1 MSMKLIREEN
11 NKASV
16 DDYKNIEACLNLAKA
31 YSDKA
36 FSIGRDIFSDR
47 SQEYKCLK
55 AASVKTSD
63 AINRVE
69 ISLKGKYGKRMS
81 DEDIYKTCHQTYDI
95 NLQSIVDK
103 DSVSLNPIK
112 ITITSGG
119 GIIG

>member
-1 MSMKLIREEN
+1 MSLKLIREEN
-11 NKASV
+11 NKASIN
-16 DDYKNIEACLNLAKA
+16 DYKNIEACLNLAKA

-36 FSIGRDIFSDR
+36 FSIGRDIFNDR

-81 DEDIYKTCHQTYDI
+81 DEDIYKVCHQTYDI
-95 NLQSIVDK
+95 NLQSIVDNNT
-103 DSVSLNPIK
+103 VSLNPIT
-112 ITITSGG
+112 ITIANNGE
-119 GIIG
+119 IIM